1 MRTWVDVAFCNNM
14 RKVVKRSYNKTIDVT
29 FGIYEGKEHEG
40 WLAISLKPSKGTADW
55 LINLIGYLTPPMM
68 LDGGWVHRGY
78 WKEITHYWPEFIGV
92 IYDTPELAKA
102 MQKGVII
109 SGRSKGAAEAVLIAY
124 RMWTPSIK
132 MEVGAVEPPRF
143 CSYQLAKRIEGT
155 IGRNIITYT
164 IYKNDIV
171 PGVPKWFTI
180 PGFGYQIG
188 KRKAGLSIKDHI
200 EATTKQEVIDEG
212 LKPYEAEYKAQAHK
226 LKEEI
231 FKEQ

>member
-1 MRTWVDVAFCNNM
+1 MKTWVDVAFGSNM
-14 RKVVKRSYNKTIDVT
+14 RKVAKRSYNKTIDVT
-29 FGIYEGKEHEG
+29 FGVYEGKEHEG

-55 LINLIGYLTPPMM
+55 LINLIGYLTPPMI

-92 IYDTPELAKA
+92 IYNTPELVKA

-124 RMWTPSIK
+124 RMWTPNIK

-155 IGRNIITYT
+155 IGRNSISYT
-164 IYKNDIV
+164 IYRNDIV
-171 PGVPKWFTI
+171 PGLPKWFTI

-188 KRKAGLSIKDHI
+188 ERKAGLSIKDHI
-200 EATTKQEVIDEG
+200 EATTKQEVINEG
-212 LKPYEAEYKAQAHK
+212 LKPYEAEYKAEAHK
-226 LKEEI
+226 IKEEI